1 MRGFKT
7 VLQGLL
13 GIVLA
18 CCAAAATSTWL
29 LSGENDLL
37 FQWRGFR
44 ISACGLG
51 AGISLLVTLLFA
63 NGWIAARKR
72 RHPEGR
78 GMARLMNGL
87 GFGLLPGAAVW
98 KAFEQETFLGAGTPV
113 PAGLPQAP
121 WLTEQGI
128 CFPSR
133 TEMLLALLLFAAACL
148 WLFLRKNDLP
158 ENGDLMGVCAA
169 IWAAGRT
176 VTEGLRAGQTVLFEI
191 PWAAGWAALAVMAI
205 VLTGWTVR
213 AFRQKKN
220 TGYAYACI
228 PVFAVTGTLLVLLQK
243 GILLSYNAPAALAA
257 EVCCAL
263 LAVKAVLCMGRVTR
277 AEA

>member
-18 CCAAAATSTWL
+18 CCVAAATSTWL
-29 LSGENDLL
+29 LSREGDLL

-78 GMARLMNGL
+78 SMARLMNGL

-113 PAGLPQAP
+113 LAGLPQAP

-191 PWAAGWAALAVMAI
+191 PWAAGWAVLAVMAI

-220 TGYAYACI
+220 TGYAYVCI

-257 EVCCAL
+257 ETCCAL

>member
-13 GIVLA
+13 RIALA
-18 CCAAAATSTWL
+18 CCVAAATSTWL

-72 RHPEGR
+72 RHQEGR

-158 ENGDLMGVCAA
+158 ENGDLTGVCAA

-176 VTEGLRAGQTVLFEI
+176 VTEGLRAGRTVLFEI
-191 PWAAGWAALAVMAI
+191 PWSAGWAALAVMAI

-220 TGYAYACI
+220 TGYAYVCI

-257 EVCCAL
+257 ETCCAL

>member
-18 CCAAAATSTWL
+18 CCVAAATSTWL
-29 LSGENDLL
+29 LSGEDDLL

-113 PAGLPQAP
+113 LAGLPQAP

-176 VTEGLRAGQTVLFEI
+176 VTEGLRAGRTVLFEI
-191 PWAAGWAALAVMAI
+191 PWSAGWAALAVMAI

-220 TGYAYACI
+220 TGYAYVCI